1 MKSHQEDETR
11 MLQKM
16 LTTKMMEITKK
27 SSSKEGITAKT
38 RQMKDG
44 ECTSVWWFLTFPSSS
59 SLKHKEWFPVSWF
72 QFFKK

>member
-1 MKSHQEDETR
+1 MKSHQEHETQ
-11 MLQKM
+11 MLQRM
-16 LTTKMMEITKK
+16 LTTKIMEITKK

-44 ECTSVWWFLTFPSSS
+44 ECTSVQWFLTFPSSS
-59 SLKHKEWFPVSWF
+59 SLKHKEWFRVSWF